1 MDGTKY
7 PLRKLSIKKIRRKN
21 MSEDTITIIAVIV
34 ALGIWG
40 YAIKRL
46 GLLMGISVGWIP
58 AGIVFY
64 VMFGILAVT
73 LG

>member
-1 MDGTKY
+1 
-7 PLRKLSIKKIRRKN
+7 